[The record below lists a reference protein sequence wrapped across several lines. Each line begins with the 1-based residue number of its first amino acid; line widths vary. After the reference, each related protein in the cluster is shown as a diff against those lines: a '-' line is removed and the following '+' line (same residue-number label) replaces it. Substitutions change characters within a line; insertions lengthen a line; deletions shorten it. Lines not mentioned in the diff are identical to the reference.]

1 MDLTEPGQNQ
11 GGGETRR
18 KSRAPLLIGILVLLL
33 IASAAGFF
41 ASSRLINVKEKDA
54 GGVKATLKLEPFLV
68 NLADEGEAN
77 FVKATISLGLAAE
90 PKEETWND
98 VTVAAVRD
106 SVISLLS
113 SKKAEQILTP
123 QGKDTLRKEIRSK
136 VNSVSPDLNVLE
148 VYIVDFVVQL

>member
-1 MDLTEPGQNQ
+1 MTEPGQNQ

-18 KSRAPLLIGILVLLL
+18 KSRAPLLIGILVLLF
-33 IASAAGFF
+33 IASVAGFF
-41 ASSRLINVKEKDA
+41 ASSRFINVKEKDA

>member
-18 KSRAPLLIGILVLLL
+18 KSRAPLVIGILALFL
-33 IASAAGFF
+33 IAGALGFYV
-41 ASSRLINVKEKDA
+41 SSRFINPQAENT

-90 PKEETWND
+90 PEGETWND

-123 QGKDTLRKEIRSK
+123 QGKDTLRKEVRSK
-136 VNSVSPDLNVLE
+136 VNSLSPDLNVLE